1 MTIDILWMGGT
12 GFGAG
17 GDGVSEDFRHWLTL
31 LDKEER
37 FRFSYVD
44 YPGDFG
50 VHGRSYDESVAQGE
64 SQALDAIQDSP
75 NPVILGGYSQGADVA
90 GQVARRI
97 ATGRLHQQYD
107 IRGVIL
113 IADPWRPEGVGGVD
127 GSGIRGERGL
137 DDMPALWC
145 SNPGDPITALP
156 EGNPLRTIADITTL
170 MAASVDP
177 VRAAQLWNEV
187 TAAVR
192 AGRLQRWWDLKNFWT
207 WGGALR
213 YAKGYLFDGRH
224 TLDYVRNGLCAE
236 LARQVVDRAWT
247 E

>member
-12 GFGAG
+12 GYGAG
-17 GDGVSEDFRHWLTL
+17 GDGVSEDFRRWLMLMDTVP
-31 LDKEER
+31 ER

-50 VHGRSYDESVAQGE
+50 VHGRSYDESVAQGM
-64 SQALDAIQDSP
+64 SQLTAAIADSA
-75 NPVILGGYSQGADVA
+75 NPVIIGGYSQGAEVA
-90 GQVARRI
+90 GEVARAYIRGMSQH
-97 ATGRLHQQYD
+97 T

-113 IADPWRPEGVGGVD
+113 IADPWRPEGVGGMD

-137 DDMPALWC
+137 DDMPTLWC

-156 EGNPLRTIADITTL
+156 EGNPLRSVADIATL

-177 VRAAQLWNEV
+177 VRAAQLWSDV

-192 AGRLQRWWDLKNFWT
+192 TGRLQRWWDIRNWQT
-207 WGGALR
+207 WNGALR

-224 TLDYVRNGLCAE
+224 TLDYVRNGLCAT